1 MKIRLK
7 KLVLNESD
15 NKEFG
20 KFVDNSYAEWSNNW
34 NNVNKK
40 TEKNSWDATFEIE
53 SDNKIGEFRIDT
65 KGDYLT
71 FLDLE
76 GYLGGEEYQIENG
89 LSLKAASHS
98 SNILVGILFSEAIK
112 HKLIDEDESSYLSM
126 LIFPEWSR
134 GLIPNDV
141 LEEEDVKEFFDK
153 SLEYFTKKDILK
165 VFSIEI
171 EVPLVEA
178 DEKAEEFLNFVKKYL
193 ENEVFF
199 YSIKE

>member
-7 KLVLNESD
+7 KLVLNESE
-15 NKEFG
+15 NKDFE

-40 TEKNSWDATFEIE
+40 IEKNSWSATFEIE
-53 SDNKIGEFRIDT
+53 SDNKIGEFIMDT

-126 LIFPEWSR
+126 MIFPEWSR

-141 LEEEDVKEFFDK
+141 LDEEDVKEFFDK
-153 SLEYFTKKDILK
+153 TLEYFTGKDILK

-171 EVPLVEA
+171 EEPLVEA
-178 DEKAEEFLNFVKKYL
+178 DEKEEEFLNFVKRYL
-193 ENEVFF
+193 LSEIFF
-199 YSIKE
+199 YSIKD